1 MRGLRSSVLTV
12 TVGVLVT
19 AATVA
24 PAAATT
30 PPYLGMQGTIW
41 VGDRVSPTSG
51 AELVGFAAWSGDVR
65 LQVDLDAP
73 ASDVAAAAGKIF
85 VGEES
90 LARIVVIDGQ
100 TGAVLSRIATGPL
113 PHHLTTS
120 ADGAMVAYS
129 AFGSNRVGVIDAATA
144 SLVGE
149 WEATDVA
156 ADRAHGVAFSP
167 DGGTLYVASEGAG
180 TVSALA
186 VPSGAPLRSLNVPGA
201 HELLPSPDGR
211 RLYVSSRPLDLFRVI
226 DLETWTVTASIPLG
240 RPDTISASPNGKVLT
255 VGLRTMPASV
265 ALVDAESF
273 TVTETIQVA
282 GAGTLAGH
290 QWLSPNRRYT
300 FVAFEGPGAGLAV
313 IDHRTGVVTTHPYPG
328 GGRPHGLDYAPA
340 PSD

>member
-1 MRGLRSSVLTV
+1 MRAIRSTILTV
-12 TVGVLVT
+12 IVGALV
-19 AATVA
+19 AAASAA
-24 PAAATT
+24 PAAATP
-30 PPYLGMQGTIW
+30 PPYLGMQGTVW

-51 AELVGFAAWSGDVR
+51 PELVGFAASSGEVR

-73 ASDVAAAAGKIF
+73 ASDVAAAAGKVF

-90 LARIVVIDGQ
+90 LARIAIVDGQ
-100 TGAVLSRIATGPL
+100 TGAVLGRIATGPM

-120 ADGAMVAYS
+120 ADGALVAYS

-144 SLVGE
+144 TLVGE
-149 WEATDVA
+149 WPATDVP

-186 VPSGAPLRSLNVPGA
+186 VPSGALLRTLNVPGA

-226 DLETWTVTASIPLG
+226 DLATWTVTASIAMG
-240 RPDTISASPNGKVLT
+240 RPDTITASPNGKMLT

-265 ALVDAESF
+265 AVVDAEAF
-273 TVTETIQVA
+273 ALTDTIQVA

-290 QWLSPNRRYT
+290 QWTSPNRRYT

-313 IDHRTGVVTTHPYPG
+313 IDYRTGSVTTHPYPG
-328 GGRPHGLDYAPA
+328 GGRPHGLDYASP
-340 PSD
+340 PLD